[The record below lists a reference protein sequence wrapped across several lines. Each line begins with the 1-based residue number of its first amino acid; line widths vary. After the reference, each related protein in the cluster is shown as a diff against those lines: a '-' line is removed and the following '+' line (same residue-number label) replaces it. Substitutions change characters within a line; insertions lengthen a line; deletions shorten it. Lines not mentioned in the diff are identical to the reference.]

1 MWSARSF
8 NRSVTR
14 LKASAS
20 ATMSSELD
28 IKNYFEFAKELTLEA
43 GEIFKCGFEGAK
55 SVKFKDHEWD
65 LVTDY
70 DTKIEELFTKR
81 LREKFPSHEF
91 IGEETFA
98 KTKEKPILTDKP
110 TWIIDPIDG
119 TTNFVNSFPHTC
131 ISVAL
136 SVYKEIVVGI
146 IYNPLTEE
154 LYTAMKGKGAFLNG
168 KPLKSSCVTELKE
181 ALIDLELFSLRF
193 HAKNRD
199 IRMGRFEAITSVA
212 RGVRYMGSAA
222 LSMAYIAK
230 GALDCMQ
237 ADGLQPWDA
246 AAGLLLIREAGGT
259 VVDTKVDEYDFMKP
273 RTIAAGS
280 DKLALQV
287 KQLLIDTDLKTMRKR
302 LTKV

>member
-20 ATMSSELD
+20 TTMSSEVD

-43 GEIFKCGFEGAK
+43 GEIFRCGFEGAK

-81 LREKFPSHEF
+81 LTEKFPSHEF

-98 KTKEKPILTDKP
+98 KTKEKPTLTNKP

-131 ISVAL
+131 ISVGL
-136 SVYKEIVVGI
+136 SVCKEIVVGI

-168 KPLKSSCVTELKE
+168 KPLKSSCVAELKE
-181 ALIDLELFSLRF
+181 ALIDLELFSLGS

-237 ADGLQPWDA
+237 VDGLQPWDV

-259 VVDTKVDEYDFMKP
+259 VLDTKVNEYDFMKP
-273 RTIAAGS
+273 NTIAAGS
-280 DKLALQV
+280 DKLASQV